1 MLQANYTFSEKQNK
15 NIRLAYICAF
25 LAPVIILL
33 LILICGKVFPFG
45 EQCYLRTDMYH
56 QYAPFM
62 SEFREKL
69 QNGGSLLYSWDV
81 GMGVN
86 FTSLYAYYLASPFN
100 WLVVLCPKQYVI
112 EFMTVMTVIKAG
124 LAGLSMVFYL
134 KNKTKNPD
142 FGLAYFGIFYALS
155 GYMCAYY
162 WNVMWMDC
170 VILFPVIM
178 YGLEKMLKGDSG
190 LIYAL
195 SLGVSILSNYYISI
209 MICIFLIIYFFAY
222 QFLYRPYDVKEFI
235 KRGAKFAFYSLLA
248 GGIAAVLL
256 FPEMAALSQT
266 ASSDI
271 NFPKTFNAYFSIAE
285 MFARHLPMVE
295 TEQALDHWPNIY
307 MGIMVFLLIPIY
319 IVTPRIKLSE
329 KVVYL
334 SMAFIFL
341 TGFAVNVLNF
351 IWHGLHY
358 PNSLPARQSFIYIF
372 IMLYICFRTY
382 SVRAFITKKQLTGA
396 LIFAIV
402 FVLYAENEI
411 ENKQFAFWVFY
422 VAIILLV
429 LYAGI
434 IASYLK
440 RSISTERAAV
450 LMLGLVLLEVTGNA
464 AYTSIT
470 TTSRG
475 AYTEDNKD
483 VMELVDSLF
492 PASDFFRIEKMNRK
506 TKNDGAWMN
515 FPSVSLFSS
524 LANADCS
531 TFFKKMGCEASTNAY
546 SINGSTPFVNMLY
559 SVKYGI
565 YDSAQENGEEKVFVE
580 SRGESYLYKN
590 NYTLP
595 LGFILP
601 DELENWIME
610 LDDPALVQNSICDM
624 LGTPPVL
631 VPNSEIGNSN
641 GKSYAVTIGE
651 DGEYYAYVKNSKVK
665 KVTVKCGDK
674 NKTFEHINRGYLL
687 ELGKCYESDLLKI
700 EAETDTN
707 DMNVQLYRFDY
718 DALAMA
724 YDKLSREPLRLTVW
738 EDDYIKGSVYVDGDE
753 FESKKLFMSI
763 PYDNGWSIK
772 VDGNIAVH
780 TKLFDTFM
788 GLELTPGE
796 HEIELSFMPDGLKEG
811 AIVSAFSLLI
821 LILTVLGQYFFGR
834 RKASELTQKYYD
846 DEMDYEL
853 EEPFYPEEE
862 FIEEDSAEECS
873 SEEYSSE
880 EDIEEDLNELDRI
893 LGKNE
898 NKIDYIKL
906 LQEKADIIEKADVDK
921 NSLQNSCEEID
932 KLIDFLDNKE
942 KR

>member
-1 MLQANYTFSEKQNK
+1 MLQANYTYSEKQNK
-15 NIRLAYICAF
+15 NIRLAYLCAF
-25 LAPVIILL
+25 LAPVIIFL

-45 EQCYLRTDMYH
+45 KQCYLRTDMYH

-69 QNGGSLLYSWDV
+69 QGGGSLLYSWDV

-134 KNKTKNPD
+134 KSKTKNPD

-170 VILFPVIM
+170 IILFPVIM
-178 YGLEKMLKGDSG
+178 YGFEKMLRGGSG
-190 LIYAL
+190 FIYAL
-195 SLGVSILSNYYISI
+195 CLGVSILSNYYISI
-209 MICIFLIIYFFAY
+209 MICMFLVIYFFAY
-222 QFLYRPYDVKEFI
+222 QFLYRPYDIKELV
-235 KRGAKFAFYSLLA
+235 KRGVKFAFYSLIA
-248 GGIAAVLL
+248 GGISAVLL

-271 NFPKTFNAYFSIAE
+271 NFPKTFNAYFSIVE

-307 MGIMVFLLIPIY
+307 MGIIVFLLLPIY
-319 IVTPRIKLSE
+319 LVTPRIKLSE
-329 KVVYL
+329 KIVYL

-372 IMLYICFRTY
+372 LMLYICFRTY
-382 SVRAFITKKQLTGA
+382 SVRDFITKKQLTGA
-396 LIFAIV
+396 LLFAIG

-411 ENKQFAFWVFY
+411 ESKQFAFWIFY
-422 VAIILLV
+422 IAIVLLV

-434 IASYLK
+434 MVSYMK
-440 RSISTERAAV
+440 KSMSTVKAAV

-470 TTSRG
+470 TTSRES
-475 AYTEDNKD
+475 YTEDNKD
-483 VMELVDSLF
+483 VRALVDSLF
-492 PASDFFRIEKMNRK
+492 PASDFFRIEKMDRK

-531 TFFKKMGCEASTNAY
+531 AFFKKMGCEASTNAY

-565 YDSAQENGEEKVFVE
+565 YDSAQENGDEKVFVE

-595 LGFILP
+595 LGFVLP

-624 LGTPPVL
+624 LGIPSVL

-651 DGEYYAYVKNSKVK
+651 DGEYYAYIKNSKIK
-665 KVTVKCGDK
+665 KVTVKYGDK
-674 NKTFEHINRGYLL
+674 NKNFEHINRGYLL

-700 EAETDTN
+700 ESETETN
-707 DMNVQLYRFDY
+707 DMDVQLYRFDY

-724 YDKLSREPLRLTVW
+724 YDKLSKEPLRLTVW
-738 EDDYIKGSVYVDGDE
+738 EDDYIKGKVYVEGK
-753 FESKKLFMSI
+753 ESESRKLFMSI
-763 PYDNGWSIK
+763 PYDEGWSVK
-772 VDGNIAVH
+772 VDGMEID
-780 TKLFDTFM
+780 TLKLFDTFM

-796 HEIELSFMPDGLKEG
+796 HEIELSFMPKGLKEG
-811 AIVSAFSLLI
+811 AVVSAFSVLI
-821 LILTVLGQYFFGR
+821 LILAVLIQYILS
-834 RKASELTQKYYD
+834 RKSASAVMYD
-846 DEMDYEL
+846 DDEYNDEEYLDEDYYEEDYEDVYSD
-853 EEPFYPEEE
+853 EEQ
-862 FIEEDSAEECS
+862 D
-873 SEEYSSE
+873 
-880 EDIEEDLNELDRI
+880 ELDRI
-893 LGKNE
+893 LRKKE
-898 NKIDYIKL
+898 NKIDYIRF
-906 LQEKADIIEKADVDK
+906 LQEKADIIDETEEDK
-921 NSLQNSCEEID
+921 RPVRNNVEEID
-932 KLIDFLDNKE
+932 RLVDYLDGNK
-942 KR
+942 